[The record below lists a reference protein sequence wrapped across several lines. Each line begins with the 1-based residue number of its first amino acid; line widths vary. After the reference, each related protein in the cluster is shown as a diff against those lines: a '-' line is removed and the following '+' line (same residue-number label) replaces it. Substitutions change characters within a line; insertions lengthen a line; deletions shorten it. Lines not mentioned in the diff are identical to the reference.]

1 MTSTS
6 LLSQISANEYKKQYY
21 ATLDALYAKE
31 IQDIYVNYLDQNMSQ
46 NEKSNE
52 LKVSLRKYHQKLEN
66 LKLNSA
72 PLAITI
78 LNCLYGISSF
88 TREQLDIQIIQDMK
102 KILLSIYHIFKN
114 SIYAN
119 DLQNKEERII
129 GEEEDFER
137 ILYLIVETCFNVA
150 RDGIKYRK
158 SKEIFNHGV
167 SLFARILGGL
177 NKNGLTEKLQKN
189 EQRYDQLENAISD
202 SGMSAS
208 DIEKIKECLR
218 LLKKRYLCESKEEQA
233 QYDSQLVELK
243 FNVY

>member
-31 IQDIYVNYLDQNMSQ
+31 IQDIYVNYLDTNMSQ

-52 LKVSLRKYHQKLEN
+52 LKVSLRKYHQKLET

-72 PLAITI
+72 PLAITV
-78 LNCLYGISSF
+78 LNCLYGLSSH
-88 TREQLDIQIIQDMK
+88 TRDNLDTQIIQDMK
-102 KILLSIYHIFKN
+102 KILLTIYNIFKH
-114 SIYAN
+114 SMFAN
-119 DLQNKEERII
+119 ELMNKEESII

-137 ILYLIVETCFNVA
+137 ILYLIVETCFNLA

-177 NKNGLTEKLQKN
+177 NKNALSEKLQKN
-189 EQRYDQLENAISD
+189 ESRYDQLENAIND
-202 SGMSAS
+202 SGLSAS
-208 DIEKIKECLR
+208 EIEKIKECTR
-218 LLKKRYLCESKEEQA
+218 LLKRRYLSESKEEQA
-233 QYDSQLVELK
+233 EIDNKLVEHK